1 MQEKDVKLKSIEE
14 SLQTARDS
22 CSAREKMAEVSP
34 FLCYSFWIFLPSF
47 FLFMLHSAESDLLFW
62 ILFILQTL
70 EQQLAA
76 LKTEME
82 EQRQAKVSEEQS
94 RSAAQLQ
101 ELQAQLVTQ
110 INVSPHKHF

>member
-1 MQEKDVKLKSIEE
+1 
-14 SLQTARDS
+14 
-22 CSAREKMAEVSP
+22 
-34 FLCYSFWIFLPSF
+34 
-47 FLFMLHSAESDLLFW
+47 MLHSAESDLLFW
-62 ILFILQTL
+62 ILFIFQTL

-94 RSAAQLQ
+94 RSAALLQ